1 MALDNREKRAS
12 VVSTNPG
19 APPSPTPLA
28 AMDQEWRQAG
38 GWAYSGILVG
48 VSYVIPPEEP
58 EKPIVLIGAAALHGS
73 HHLDEDDG
81 RKEILKFWQEY
92 YQNVLKLTQAQARM
106 RAEEMV
112 QASLQDELDLI
123 DLTLL

>member
-19 APPSPTPLA
+19 APSSPTPLA
-28 AMDQEWRQAG
+28 AMDQEWRQAA

-48 VSYVIPPEEP
+48 VTYVIPPEEP
-58 EKPIVLIGAAALHGS
+58 IVLIGASVLHGS

-112 QASLQDELDLI
+112 QTSLQDELDLI